1 MESNPVYIYRMAR
14 RLARRFVWGHPHLCA
29 PLDRDPLLRA
39 ATEHMAD
46 YEYWLDGYPRSG
58 NTFAARALARC
69 LPTDAKLRSHTHR
82 ASMIIDAIRHNKPG
96 IFVIRPPREA
106 ALSWSV
112 FTGIPV
118 GELLSYY
125 VDFHRVLL
133 PYRERMVVAPFR
145 EVTKDFGQTIARFTE
160 QFGVA
165 CRAFTHDEE
174 NVGKIFSDM
183 ENASAAEHQ
192 GKVDETTV
200 WRPSPAR
207 EALKAKLSGEVDG
220 DHYLLALMREGETLY
235 RQFTRPAPA
244 PERDPALLVVLPTL
258 GRSQYL
264 HAAAASIRELG
275 FAGMQL
281 VMACPAERVEELG
294 ARFPDFK
301 VVADAG
307 PDGGLYGAINAGL
320 AAARPGWEWFTYLND
335 DDLLTPAFA
344 ETARQHCRVENT
356 NVVAYGDIQLI
367 DRGSRSLGHMTVE
380 KNPYRFRALL
390 QGGISPVGQQG
401 MLFSEPAVRTL
412 GGYRPEIR
420 LCGDLD
426 FWARAYAAGYG
437 FRHYNATVGQFRLQ
451 PGQLSGNVAVT
462 KREQD
467 EITGRCFPD
476 AASPLERWV
485 VRTAFRLR
493 NAGRYVGRWRAV
505 GGWRRSNELLEM
517 GGERSPAPR

>member
-1 MESNPVYIYRMAR
+1 MESNPVYVYRMTR

-29 PLDRDPLLRA
+29 PLDRDPLLVA
-39 ATEHMAD
+39 ATEHMAE

-69 LPTDAKLRSHTHR
+69 LPAGAKMRTHTHR
-82 ASMIIDAIRHNKPG
+82 ASMIIDAIRHRKPG

-133 PYRERMVVAPFR
+133 PYRDRMLVGPFK
-145 EVTKDFGQTIARFTE
+145 EVTGDFGQTIARFTE
-160 QFGVA
+160 KFGVA
-165 CRAFTHDEE
+165 CQAFTHDEE
-174 NVGKIFSDM
+174 NVGRIFSDM
-183 ENASAAEHQ
+183 ENDQRREHH
-192 GKVDETTV
+192 GKVDETTI
-200 WRPSPAR
+200 WRPSAER
-207 EALKAKLSGEVDG
+207 DALKAKLSGEVDG
-220 DHYLLALMREGETLY
+220 NRYLLMLMREGEALY

-258 GRSQYL
+258 GRSPYL
-264 HAAAASIRELG
+264 DAAAASIRAVG
-275 FAGMQL
+275 FAGMQV
-281 VMACPAERVEELG
+281 VMACPAERVAELR
-294 ARFPDFK
+294 ARFPDFT

-307 PDGGLYGAINAGL
+307 PEGRLYGAINAGI

-335 DDLLTPAFA
+335 DDGLTPGFA
-344 ETARQHCRVENT
+344 EVARRHCRLENT
-356 NVVAYGDIQLI
+356 NAVAYGDIRLI
-367 DRGSRSLGHMTVE
+367 DRQDRSLGHMTVE
-380 KNPYRFRALL
+380 KNPGRFRALL

-401 MLFSEPAVRTL
+401 MIFSEPTVRTL

-426 FWARAYAAGYG
+426 FWARAYAAGYA
-437 FRHYNATVGQFRLQ
+437 FRYYGTTVGRFRLQ
-451 PGQLSGNVAVT
+451 PGQLSGDVAVT

-467 EITGRCFPD
+467 EITWRCFPD
-476 AASPLERWV
+476 VASPLERRV

-493 NAGRYVGRWRAV
+493 NARRYLERWRAV
-505 GGWRRSNELLEM
+505 GGLRRSDELLAM